1 MKTANVKWFKDLSQE
16 DKIKYKNKYPWMTDE
31 DLLYFCPVCGLYEE
45 EADFLHE
52 EGYYVRTV
60 TYKCKCGNK
69 FESVK

>member
-1 MKTANVKWFKDLSQE
+1 
-16 DKIKYKNKYPWMTDE
+16 MTDE
-31 DLLYFCPVCGLYEE
+31 HLLYFCPVCGLYEE